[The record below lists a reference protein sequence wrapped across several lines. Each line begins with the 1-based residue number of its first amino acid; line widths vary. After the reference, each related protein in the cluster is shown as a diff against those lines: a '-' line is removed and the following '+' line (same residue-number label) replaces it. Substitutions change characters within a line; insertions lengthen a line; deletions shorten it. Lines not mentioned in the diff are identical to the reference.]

1 MRRIRTR
8 KLINKGL
15 QRKLIAV
22 FVGIAA
28 YCSLFQVYLLNR
40 SLVQL
45 TGSVDAGPEFLE
57 GLSTM
62 LQANLAT
69 TLCVLVP
76 TMWVFGVIVTH
87 RIAGPL
93 YRLEQHLAA
102 IAAGEDPG
110 PCTLRKFDE
119 LGEFCETM
127 NAAVERLR
135 SGDPKPSRH
144 DLKEAQSLLDRA
156 TAAAPASE
164 SQG

>member
-1 MRRIRTR
+1 MRRARTR

-22 FVGIAA
+22 FVGVAT

-45 TGSVDAGPEFLE
+45 ADRVDAGPEFLE

-62 LQANLAT
+62 LQDNLAI

-76 TMWVFGVIVTH
+76 TMWGFGVIVTH

-93 YRLEQHLAA
+93 YRLEQHLAE

-119 LGEFCETM
+119 LRELCETM
-127 NAAVERLR
+127 NAAVDRLR
-135 SGDPKPSRH
+135 SGDPKPSTN
-144 DLKEAQSLLDRA
+144 DLEEAQPLLDRA

-164 SQG
+164 SHG